1 MFNFGNRL
9 MQIALYLTDVLLF
22 IASYIMLKKVLNFT
36 IVDRRQ
42 KNLLRSKKLVV
53 AIAIDYA
60 ILTGLLVWGLY
71 TQGFYDIWAL
81 LNYVLQNLSYLIS
94 ECLIFAMVVNINLKF
109 RLQTQVH

>member
-1 MFNFGNRL
+1 MICNV
-9 MQIALYLTDVLLF
+9 MLYKLK
-22 IASYIMLKKVLNFT
+22 IWMLKKVLNFT